1 MPYNAYKVYEQNA
14 VLTATP
20 GELTLMLYNGCIKFI
35 KQARVAMQDKNIEL
49 KNNLLKKAQA
59 IINELMVTLD
69 RKQSIS
75 KELLALYDYMH
86 RRLIEANMKNDSAIL
101 DEVEKMITD
110 LRDTW
115 KQVMMITQKEKPA
128 RDRA

>member
-35 KQARVAMQDKNIEL
+35 KQARLAMQDKKIEK
-49 KNNLLKKAQA
+49 KNTFLKKAQA

-69 RKQSIS
+69 QKQSIS

-86 RRLIEANMKNDSAIL
+86 RRLIEANMKNDPAIL
-101 DEVEKMITD
+101 NEIEKMVTD

-115 KQVMMITQKEKPA
+115 KQVMLITQKEKPA